1 MGFLNAWAMRALVV
15 VLAALGAF
23 GGGWWA
29 GARAQRHADAAERL
43 AQAQAAAEALRRETA
58 RADAAVARFV
68 KEQREQEGRYAEMD
82 AKYRALKRSAPLVV
96 GAVACN
102 DAGSVGAHAGAT
114 GDAAGGVPDGA
125 STRAAVAPGLGAGAG
140 GLELSLAAVRMW
152 NGALAGR
159 DLPAGACGA
168 ADDAAGA
175 GAACAEGS
183 GIGLDDAWDNHAL
196 NARRCAQDRQQLRAL
211 IGLLRAQ
218 GRAGDGAERAAG
230 TTTTPQGE

>member
-1 MGFLNAWAMRALVV
+1 MTLLNGWALRMLLALLVG
-15 VLAALGAF
+15 LGAF
-23 GGGWWA
+23 GAGWLAGG
-29 GARAQRHADAAERL
+29 RAQRQADAAERL

-68 KEQREQEGRYAEMD
+68 AERRQQEGRYAEMD
-82 AKYRALKRSAPLVV
+82 ARYRALRQSAPLVV
-96 GAVACN
+96 GAASC
-102 DAGSVGAHAGAT
+102 AAAVGAAADGGAAGAAPPDAPT
-114 GDAAGGVPDGA
+114 GGADAPV
-125 STRAAVAPGLGAGAG
+125 LGAGAG

-218 GRAGDGAERAAG
+218 GRAGDGGERAAAA
-230 TTTTPQGE
+230 TTTPQGE